1 MQYFVSAESACM
13 SFEWHR
19 RAQDSIHNAAL
30 TNSKRPECFVMGV
43 YPTHVTSGRGCHL
56 TDTDGK
62 RYVDFICGL
71 GSNLFGYGN
80 HLISE
85 AVISQ
90 LHKGS
95 VYSLSSTLEVEAA
108 ERLKSL
114 FPFVG
119 KVRFLKTG
127 TEAAMGAIRIARAHT
142 GRMRVLSHGYHG
154 HADPFLSLVP
164 PGFGVPKHP
173 DIETLSSLE
182 QIDESVACV
191 IVEPVITDYSDQ
203 RREYLMQLK
212 EKCNKMGALLIFD
225 EIITGFRWPNYSVSN
240 QTGITPDVILLGK
253 ALGGGLPLSVIATKP
268 KIGDGKEWF
277 VSSTFAGDTLALSAF
292 LKCTDILRKEY
303 SLLALWD
310 SGTSFLEEFNAIAPD
325 LVKIDGYP
333 TRGVFVGTAQNK
345 AVFFQEC
352 CKAGILFGPSW
363 FYNFPHM
370 EVKDFVLS
378 TVKDILTRMK
388 SGMVSLEGK
397 MPESPFA
404 EKVRKA

>member
-1 MQYFVSAESACM
+1 M

-30 TNSKRPECFVMGV
+30 TNSKRPECFVKGV
-43 YPTHVTSGRGCHL
+43 YPTHITSGRGCHL
-56 TDTDGK
+56 TATDGR

-90 LHKGS
+90 IHKGS

-108 ERLKSL
+108 ERIKSL

-142 GRMRVLSHGYHG
+142 GRMKVLSHGYHG

-164 PGFGVPKHP
+164 PGFGIPKHP

-182 QIDESVACV
+182 QVDETTACV
-191 IVEPVITDYSDQ
+191 IIEPVITDFSDA
-203 RREYLMQLK
+203 RRAYLLELK
-212 EKCNKMGALLIFD
+212 EKCAKAGALLIFD
-225 EIITGFRWPNYSVSN
+225 EIITGFRWPNYCVAN
-240 QTGITPDVILLGK
+240 QTGITPDIILLGK
-253 ALGGGLPLSVIATKP
+253 ALGGGLPLSVIGTKP

-277 VSSTFAGDTLALSAF
+277 ISSTFAGDTLALAAF
-292 LKCTDILRKEY
+292 MKCTDMLKKDH
-303 SLLALWD
+303 SLLSLWD
-310 SGTSFLEEFNAIAPD
+310 SGQEFLNTFNAIAPE
-325 LVKIDGYP
+325 IIRIEGYP
-333 TRGVFVGTAQNK
+333 TRGILVGEPMNK
-345 AVFFQEC
+345 ALFLQESC
-352 CKAGILFGPSW
+352 RAGILFGASW

-370 EVKDFVLS
+370 DVKDSVLS

-388 SGMVSLEGK
+388 SGMVKLEGE
-397 MPESPFA
+397 MPQSPFA